1 MVSVRDLHQ
10 AAPDGGKQLLG
21 CFVLVAVHLPAGHL
35 TDAILGPLEI
45 LEETDF
51 LPCLCMI

>member
-10 AAPDGGKQLLG
+10 AAPDGGEQLLG
-21 CFVLVAVHLPAGHL
+21 GFVLVAVHLPPGHL

-45 LEETDF
+45 LETDF